1 MIIFLSILF
10 AFCCYLVAIN
20 ILRQFRD
27 GFDFFSAALYV
38 IIFLVCCGLLYIMIF
53 GTYFLIVQ

>member
-27 GFDFFSAALYV
+27 GFVFIQNTIAIDD
-38 IIFLVCCGLLYIMIF
+38 IIY
-53 GTYFLIVQ
+53 